1 MDLGLV
7 GRTALVAGSTSGLGL
22 AVARALAEEGARV
35 AVTGRRGD
43 VARTEAAALPGAVG
57 LEVDLSVPGSVQQLT
72 AEVAERLGAVDV
84 LVLNSGGPPP
94 GAAGSLS
101 AEQVAG
107 AIQTLLLR
115 QVELVSAVLPG
126 MRERGWGRIVG
137 LGSSGVQQPLARLAL
152 SNIARAGLA
161 GYLKTL
167 AGEVAQ
173 DGVTVNMVLP
183 GRIATDR
190 VASLDRSAA
199 EREGASVAEV
209 EARSRGSIPAGRY
222 GRPEEFAAVVAF
234 VCSDRASYVTGE
246 QIRCDGGLVAGY

>member
-1 MDLGLV
+1 MDLGLH

-22 AVARALAEEGARV
+22 AVARVLAEEGARV
-35 AVTGRRGD
+35 AITGRRGD
-43 VARTEAAALPGAVG
+43 VARKEAAAIPGAVG
-57 LEVDLSVPGSVQQLT
+57 LEVDLSEPGSVDRLT
-72 AEVAERLGAVDV
+72 ADVTGQIGAVDV

-94 GAAGSLS
+94 GTADGLS
-101 AEQVAG
+101 AEQVRVALE
-107 AIQTLLLR
+107 TLLLR

-137 LGSSGVQQPLARLAL
+137 LGSSGVQQPLPRLAL

-167 AGEVAQ
+167 AGEVAR

-199 EREGASVAEV
+199 EREGSAVAEV
-209 EARSRGSIPAGRY
+209 EARSRASIPTGRY